1 MRYQK
6 IKQKIAAL
14 VTAVL
19 LLVSLLPLSGCGEDD
34 DSVDTT
40 ANYPVEVSGV
50 KFVAAPSHV
59 VCYSSTFIG
68 IIYQMGYESQLI
80 GRTKDCNYSQADE
93 IRAFGTADSPSIDLI
108 KGNPVD
114 VVVTDETMPQDE
126 VDKIQAEGV
135 PVVVIPRATGRASF
149 ADMYSALGSV
159 FQGGNKGYNAG
170 RRVANDVLSQLDD
183 IARMVENEEIC
194 NTCIIVSTDLS
205 KFATGD
211 TMISAVLECTGG
223 FNVAKDSTDGEYSL
237 PDMMRSDPDVILCP
251 VGADQKLR
259 ANSSL
264 VGVPAMDNFRVYTM
278 DMSVF
283 DDQYE
288 GIVKGAWRMAYILH
302 PEVITEDIVPE
313 GMLEL
318 PDEDDE
324 GVFLD

>member
-1 MRYQK
+1 MQ
-6 IKQKIAAL
+6 IKRKVTAL
-14 VTAVL
+14 ITAVL
-19 LLVSLLPLSGCGEDD
+19 LLVSMLPLSGCGKDD
-34 DSVDTT
+34 DDTDTT

-50 KFVAAPSHV
+50 KFVAAPSKV

-68 IIYQMGYESQLI
+68 IIYAMGFEGQLE
-80 GRTKDCNYSQADE
+80 GRTANCDYSEAE
-93 IRAFGTADSPSIDLI
+93 GLTAFGTADNPSVNLI
-108 KGNPVD
+108 EGRKVD
-114 VVVTDETMPQDE
+114 VVVTDETMPQKSIDE
-126 VDKIQAEGV
+126 IQELGV
-135 PVVVIPRATGRASF
+135 PVVVIPQATGRSSF

-170 RRVANDVLSQLDD
+170 RKVANEILAQLDD
-183 IARMVENEEIC
+183 IARMVENEEIW
-194 NTCIIVSTDLS
+194 NTCVIMSSDLS

-223 FNVAKDSTDGEYSL
+223 FNVAKDSTDGVYSL

-278 DMSVF
+278 DMTVF

-288 GIVKGAWRMAYILH
+288 GIIKGAWRMAHILH
-302 PEVITEDIVPE
+302 PDVITEDVVPE
-313 GMLEL
+313 GILEI